1 MRFNFADIF
10 LSKGVNYFTEDVP
23 LQAILNYFGIKP
35 SSDLASIG
43 EYVSNEMMEASFYV
57 DHFARPSL
65 QTWSIMDERID
76 SVWIS
81 PEHSGMIKRFQDL
94 GVIRKAVE
102 DGKMMEHFLSG
113 YLISDSG
120 IFCTLTLTAQTA
132 FALKKYASDDIRK
145 KYLPLFTNGNNP
157 WLGATYYTE
166 IYGGSDLGSNRA
178 IASPSG
184 SKYILNS
191 MDKYFASNAG
201 LADAAIVTART
212 SSSKTGS
219 RGTRI
224 FFVPSRKEDG
234 SLNYLVR
241 RLKDKLGTIAVP
253 TGEVELI
260 ESEGYLLGK
269 EEDGIYS
276 AMDILAISRI
286 DDAMSALGIARKA
299 LWEAYL
305 YASKR
310 SSFGKKLIEH
320 NLMLRDLLEMEAD
333 LVSALIL
340 VIYASKEFS
349 ASSDE
354 MPPFGD
360 SYNYARML
368 THISKNTAS
377 WVSDRITRYCM
388 EVNGGKGFLREFPME
403 KFHRDAI
410 VTSIWEGTSNIQAL
424 DMLSLIMK
432 KKTDIRLKEILEGIA
447 EDLEDSPERDLC
459 RKLIDETF
467 RKVIAYTEADESQV
481 YAKDILDDLAMI
493 TMKVHLSAIS
503 SRTHSSYFSTLNE
516 IFTARHFGN
525 ERSIFKN
532 IHDKADLLKWMSH

>member
-1 MRFNFADIF
+1 
-10 LSKGVNYFTEDVP
+10 
-23 LQAILNYFGIKP
+23 
-35 SSDLASIG
+35 
-43 EYVSNEMMEASFYV
+43 
-57 DHFARPSL
+57 
-65 QTWSIMDERID
+65 
-76 SVWIS
+76 
-81 PEHSGMIKRFQDL
+81 
-94 GVIRKAVE
+94 
-102 DGKMMEHFLSG
+102 
-113 YLISDSG
+113 
-120 IFCTLTLTAQTA
+120 
-132 FALKKYASDDIRK
+132 
-145 KYLPLFTNGNNP
+145 
-157 WLGATYYTE
+157 
-166 IYGGSDLGSNRA
+166 
-178 IASPSG
+178 
-184 SKYILNS
+184 
-191 MDKYFASNAG
+191 
-201 LADAAIVTART
+201 
-212 SSSKTGS
+212 
-219 RGTRI
+219 
-224 FFVPSRKEDG
+224 
-234 SLNYLVR
+234 
-241 RLKDKLGTIAVP
+241 
-253 TGEVELI
+253 
-260 ESEGYLLGK
+260 
-269 EEDGIYS
+269 
-276 AMDILAISRI
+276 MDILAISRI

-354 MPPFGD
+354 IPPFGD

-377 WVSDRITRYCM
+377 WVSDKITRYCM

-432 KKTDIRLKEILEGIA
+432 KKTHIRLKEILEGIA
-447 EDLEDSPERDLC
+447 EDLEDSAERDLC

-481 YAKDILDDLAMI
+481 YAKDILDALAMI
-493 TMKVHLSAIS
+493 TMKIHLSAIS

-525 ERSIFKN
+525 ETSIFKN
-532 IHDKADLLKWMSH
+532 IRDKADMLNWMSH

>member
-1 MRFNFADIF
+1 MKFNFADIF
-10 LSKGVNYFTEDVP
+10 LSKGVNYFSDDVP
-23 LQAILNYFGIKP
+23 LQAVLKYFGIKP
-35 SSDLASIG
+35 SNDLASIG
-43 EYVSNEMMEASFYV
+43 EYVSNEMMESSFYV
-57 DHFARPSL
+57 DHFAKPSL
-65 QTWSIMDERID
+65 QTWSITDERID

-81 PEHSGMIKRFQDL
+81 PEHSGIIKRFQDL

-102 DGKMMEHFLSG
+102 DGKMIEHFLSG

-132 FALKKYASDDIRK
+132 FALKKYASEEIRE
-145 KYLPLFTNGNNP
+145 KYLPLFTDGSNP

-166 IYGGSDLGSNRA
+166 IYGGSDLGSNLA
-178 IASPSG
+178 IATPSG
-184 SKYILNS
+184 SKYVLNS

-212 SSSKTGS
+212 SSSRPGS

-260 ESEGYLLGK
+260 ESEGYLLGN
-269 EEDGIYS
+269 EEEGIYT

-305 YASKR
+305 YAVKR
-310 SSFGKKLIEH
+310 TAFGKKLIEH
-320 NLMLRDLLEMEAD
+320 DLMLRDLLEMEAD
-333 LVSALIL
+333 LISALIL
-340 VIYASKEFS
+340 VVYTSKEFS
-349 ASSDE
+349 ASCKE

-388 EVNGGKGFLREFPME
+388 EINGGKGFLREFPME

-424 DMLSLIMK
+424 DMLSLISK
-432 KKTDIRLKEILEGIA
+432 KRTHIKLKEILERTAGNIEDTA
-447 EDLEDSPERDLC
+447 EREMC
-459 RKLIDETF
+459 RKLLDETF
-467 RKVIAYTEADESQV
+467 GKVIAYTEADKSQV
-481 YAKDILDDLAMI
+481 FAKDILDSLSII
-493 TMKVHLSAIS
+493 TMKVNLSAIS
-503 SRTHSSYFSTLNE
+503 SHTHSEYFAILNQ
-516 IFTARHFGN
+516 IFTARHFSN
-525 ERSIFKN
+525 EMSVFKN
-532 IHDKADLLKWMSH
+532 IHSKADLLRWMSH